1 MIQLVVKAERKR
13 AFEPN
18 CHLTTAVVSSG
29 VHKFRAVILR
39 QLPYRGAVERL
50 ESVCVPIESCSLYAG
65 PGPASERARDDGLSP
80 IE

>member
-1 MIQLVVKAERKR
+1 M
-13 AFEPN
+13 
-18 CHLTTAVVSSG
+18 
-29 VHKFRAVILR
+29 LR